1 MDKQVRS
8 LWHSAQC
15 RFARVLNRAQ
25 PQIFKRFPLR
35 YYWSFHQ
42 SEWATDIMFKDSATL
57 AQIYPA
63 LVLHG
68 ITAFGSKDVMRFLGR
83 KVHGAFE
90 GEIISDFK
98 NRPEGIRIEQPAG
111 VHSVKLYAKQGPVPR
126 GETSINDPA
135 AFKVFRPAEAAPN
148 AAKPWRPI

>member
-1 MDKQVRS
+1 MMDRAGLSYRRRYNCFVQLQAALKTQARMDKQVPFP
-8 LWHSAQC
+8 WVSAMD
-15 RFARVLNRAQ
+15 RFARMLNPAH

-68 ITAFGSKDVMRFLGR
+68 ITAFGS
-83 KVHGAFE
+83 
-90 GEIISDFK
+90 
-98 NRPEGIRIEQPAG
+98 
-111 VHSVKLYAKQGPVPR
+111 
-126 GETSINDPA
+126 
-135 AFKVFRPAEAAPN
+135 
-148 AAKPWRPI
+148 